1 MAPAGKATILKRA
14 VARCVKLDRELCDN
28 VRLVLD
34 ARTVKCDDGCPGW
47 FVGDRGVEVCDDCA
61 RSNGYATHV
70 SDAMVAL
77 LPEAQSAQSKR
88 DSNASQDQP
97 TRDETKVIA
106 WLRGNVSCRP
116 LRADELASKEA
127 VKLAAHLLSVTP
139 AWVAESMLKL
149 QAVRK

>member
-14 VARCVKLDRELCDN
+14 VARCVKLDRELCGN
-28 VRLVLD
+28 VHLVLD

-97 TRDETKVIA
+97 TRDEVKILA
-106 WLRGNVSCRP
+106 WLRGSVRRH
-116 LRADELASKEA
+116 LRTDELVSNEA
-127 VKLAAHLLSVTP
+127 VRFAAHLLKVTP
-139 AWVAESMLKL
+139 AWIAESMVK
-149 QAVRK
+149 AVRK